1 MSAMGQ
7 IEPTG
12 NPWKDLN
19 IPVSAMAISEAS
31 VERLA
36 DAGVE
41 RLVDMLRVEP
51 GRNVPKDINVLRRM
65 ATEAYETFIGDF
77 LEESLEPGDALTA
90 NIGLISEA
98 DPVAIR
104 DLWDHGVT
112 TMSMLAALDPEEY
125 SVEIRRW
132 IDAAGYIASASR
144 VPPDVRAMF
153 NREFD
158 PNSMLD
164 VIRASP
170 RYLLGIGPKYS
181 RKLRRWGIENVGTL
195 SMQSPRDIRD
205 ALKIPPSLAT
215 GFVEKAGESIGAT
228 RPPESVEE
236 ALADLRTVTERFRVA
251 MTENDIDRLGD
262 DVAILSRDLDI
273 MLGEYIT
280 FVETTERMRRGPD

>member
-1 MSAMGQ
+1 MGQ

-31 VERLA
+31 LERLA
-36 DAGVE
+36 DAGVV
-41 RLVDMLRVEP
+41 RLVDMLRVET

-65 ATEAYETFIGDF
+65 AIEAYETFIGDF

-125 SVEIRRW
+125 SVEVRRW
-132 IDAAGYIASASR
+132 IDAAEYIAAASR
-144 VPPDVRAMF
+144 VPPDIRAMF

-181 RKLRRWGIENVGTL
+181 RKLRRWGIENVGIL

-215 GFVEKAGESIGAT
+215 GFIEKAGESIGVS

-236 ALADLRTVTERFRVA
+236 ALADLRTVTERFRLA
-251 MTENDIDRLGD
+251 MAENGIDTLGD
-262 DVAILSRDLDI
+262 DIAILSRDLDI
-273 MLGEYIT
+273 MLDEYIT

>member
-1 MSAMGQ
+1 MSAKGQ

-12 NPWKDLN
+12 NPWKDIN
-19 IPVSAMAISEAS
+19 IPVSAMAVSETS
-31 VERLA
+31 LDKLA

-51 GRNVPKDINVLRRM
+51 GRNVSKDINALRRT
-65 ATEAYETFIGDF
+65 AIETYETFIRDF
-77 LEESLEPGDALTA
+77 LDESLEPGDALTA

-104 DLWDHGVT
+104 DLWDSGVT
-112 TMSMLAALDPEEY
+112 TLSMLAALDPEEY

-132 IDAAGYIASASR
+132 IDAAEYIAGATR

-164 VIRASP
+164 VIQASP

-181 RKLRRWGIENVGTL
+181 RKLRRWGIENIGTL
-195 SMQSPRDIRD
+195 AMQPSRDIRD
-205 ALKIPPSLAT
+205 ALRIPPSLAT
-215 GFVEKAGESIGAT
+215 GFVEKARESIGAT
-228 RPPESVEE
+228 RPPGSVDE
-236 ALADLRTVTERFRVA
+236 ALADLKNVTERFKA
-251 MTENDIDRLGD
+251 AIAENGVDELGD
-262 DVAILSRDLDI
+262 DIAILSRDLNI
-273 MLGEYIT
+273 MLEEYVT
-280 FVETTERMRRGPD
+280 FVETTERMRRGTD

>member
-31 VERLA
+31 LERLA
-36 DAGVE
+36 DAGVV
-41 RLVDMLRVEP
+41 RLVDMLRVET

-65 ATEAYETFIGDF
+65 AIEAYETFIGDF

-125 SVEIRRW
+125 SVEVRRW
-132 IDAAGYIASASR
+132 IDAAEYIAAASR
-144 VPPDVRAMF
+144 VPPDIRAMF

-181 RKLRRWGIENVGTL
+181 RKLRRWGIENVGIL

-215 GFVEKAGESIGAT
+215 GFIEKAGESIGVS

-236 ALADLRTVTERFRVA
+236 ALADLRTVTERFRLA
-251 MTENDIDRLGD
+251 MAENGIDTLGD
-262 DVAILSRDLDI
+262 DIAILSRDLDI
-273 MLGEYIT
+273 MLDEYIT